1 MIFLRICA
9 FRCVCSSGPSLSTQE
24 RLSPASPRKVDDAK
38 VAQSEQKVLDKKK
51 AGSHV
56 PPAAAAGAKPAA
68 NSAPAAE
75 SGYA

>member
-1 MIFLRICA
+1 MYP
-9 FRCVCSSGPSLSTQE
+9 GSLFIQE

-56 PPAAAAGAKPAA
+56 PPAAAAGARPAV

-75 SGYA
+75 SGCAL